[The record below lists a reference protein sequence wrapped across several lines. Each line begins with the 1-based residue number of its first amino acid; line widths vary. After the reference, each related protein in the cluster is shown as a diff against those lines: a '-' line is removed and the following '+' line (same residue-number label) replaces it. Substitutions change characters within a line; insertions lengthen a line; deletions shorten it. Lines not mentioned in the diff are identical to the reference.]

1 MTGINLY
8 GDKVIRKR
16 SQHLRR
22 HPNSLPAA
30 HLPFLPIGREPGQ
43 QLQPSRRSQ
52 QHDGGAAI
60 EEHPLLLAPEEW
72 PGGVVVLNLAHQ
84 RGPDLDLRQ
93 GAEVVGVQ
101 QGILPAVPDIDRQ
114 TLQGKGLSC
123 WLATDKSNI
132 LSRITPEVYPAMAS
146 IHTKLPPVGDIHQ
159 AARERVYKIVLF
171 LSPEEMKEAMRHVP
185 SGRCTQWF
193 SRGFD
198 IIAGSGGKAVAV
210 QKVLSNLGLTTAE
223 AMAFGDG
230 DNDMEMLRLVGTG
243 VAMGN
248 APDKVK
254 AAADYVTGHVDEDG
268 LAEAL
273 RHFGLIR

>member
-1 MTGINLY
+1 MTKIVFFDVDGTLVSLNARQASTSTCSAIHQL
-8 GDKVIRKR
+8 RK
-16 SQHLRR
+16 
-22 HPNSLPAA
+22 
-30 HLPFLPIGREPGQ
+30 
-43 QLQPSRRSQ
+43 
-52 QHDGGAAI
+52 
-60 EEHPLLLAPEEW
+60 
-72 PGGVVVLNLAHQ
+72 
-84 RGPDLDLRQ
+84 
-93 GAEVVGVQ
+93 
-101 QGILPAVPDIDRQ
+101 QGILVYIATGRDIFELMDEHLLDGVGYDGLLTNNGQ
-114 TLQGKGLSC
+114 TAYDAQGNLRFDYPIDPREVQALVDWAEGKGLAC

-171 LSPEEMKEAMRHVP
+171 LSPEEMKEAMTHVP

-193 SRGFD
+193 SQGFD

-210 QKVLSNLGLTTAE
+210 QKVLRNLGLTAAE